1 MTDVINEGDIRF
13 AITCDTMCQG
23 LTVAAGD
30 IYTTKEEAEKE
41 LLDLRTE
48 RDKTRVSE
56 GEEPEG
62 EVDDFDVEEIK
73 WVDGKWAVVDTDEE
87 ITINGE
93 EE

>member
-1 MTDVINEGDIRF
+1 MTDAIDEGDIRF
-13 AITCDTMCQG
+13 AITCDTVCQG

-48 RDKTRVSE
+48 RDKSREAE

-62 EVDDFDVEEIK
+62 ELDDFDIEEIQ
-73 WVDGKWAVVDTDEE
+73 WCDGKWAVVETDEE
-87 ITINGE
+87 ITVIGE
-93 EE
+93 E